1 MEARVITIVKHK
13 CTGNIA
19 SNQNEVRQYLL
30 ALDAGRWNHH
40 WFDAIEIL
48 SELVNCEGISIDA
61 YFERANAYCE
71 VGMFSRA
78 VPDLERVIRF
88 NPTLA
93 KAHSLRGMCHTML
106 RNHQLAINDFTRA
119 YKLGHVDDGHLDA
132 AFDLLGRSVSL
143 VSIGKTNSADSLV
156 DLAYS
161 LKDFRIAKL
170 AFRRQDF
177 DTALSL
183 AESMF
188 IKHPHGAAPMFLMG
202 RCNMAMGKPLIAA
215 RCFSNVICDSPDFLP
230 ARYFRA
236 QVNFETENYAEVL
249 TDCKHIIR
257 SRREVV
263 CLDPDGTSKSAHDRF
278 FTLHDVKYLLAHAY
292 VRLELWGVAVEEFS
306 HMIFTHPHC
315 SAAHASRAIV
325 FTALGAHDRAARDQ
339 KIAASIIAS
348 DKCCKA
354 QISNVQQQEGP
365 IAIDQIQPP
374 SYAAQAGTTITAA

>member
-1 MEARVITIVKHK
+1 MHN

-19 SNQNEVRQYLL
+19 SNRNEVRQYLL
-30 ALDAGRWNHH
+30 ALDAGRWNHRWH
-40 WFDAIEIL
+40 EAIEIL
-48 SELVNCEGISIDA
+48 SDLVKCEGISMDA

-78 VPDLERVIRF
+78 VPDLERVLRF
-88 NPTLA
+88 NPTLT
-93 KAHSLRGMCHTML
+93 KAYSLRGLCHTMM
-106 RNHQLAINDFTRA
+106 RNNQLAINDFTRA
-119 YKLGHVDDGHLDA
+119 YKLGHVDDGYLDT
-132 AFDLLGRSVSL
+132 AFDLLGRSVVL
-143 VSIGKTNSADSLV
+143 LAAGKTKRGDSDV

-161 LKDFRIAKL
+161 LKNFRLAKL
-170 AFRRQDF
+170 AFRRHDF
-177 DTALSL
+177 ENALSL

-215 RCFSNVICDSPDFLP
+215 RCFTNVICDSPDFLP

-236 QVNFETENYAEVL
+236 QVNFESENYADVL

-263 CLDPDGTSKSAHDRF
+263 CLDADGTSKSAQDRF

-292 VRLELWGVAVEEFS
+292 MRLELWGAAVEEFS

-315 SAAHASRAIV
+315 SSAHASRAIV

-339 KIAASIIAS
+339 KIAASLIAS
-348 DKCCKA
+348 DQGSKA
-354 QISNVQQQEGP
+354 R
-365 IAIDQIQPP
+365 IAIDQQQHSQIAIDQFQPP
-374 SYAAQAGTTITAA
+374 SSVAQASTTITAA